1 MILPTPSRRET
12 RRRIDSMREGDCCD
26 QDVYYDSRVQRVTRM
41 PLLAV
46 GPFGLS
52 ENHGAT
58 ERAA

>member
-1 MILPTPSRRET
+1 MIFTGAESTADTATNRF
-12 RRRIDSMREGDCCD
+12 DGEGDCCD
-26 QDVYYDSRVQRVTRM
+26 QDVYDDSRVHRVTRM

-58 ERAA
+58 E